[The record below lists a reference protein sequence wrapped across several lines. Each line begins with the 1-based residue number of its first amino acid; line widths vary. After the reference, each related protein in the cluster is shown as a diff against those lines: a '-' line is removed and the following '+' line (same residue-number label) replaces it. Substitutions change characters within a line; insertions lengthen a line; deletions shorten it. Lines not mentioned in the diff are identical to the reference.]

1 MQTFQP
7 DLFLLT
13 VFFNNITLFVDK
25 SLAYDKCIFKALKKT
40 NIRKNK

>member
-1 MQTFQP
+1 MGKFQP

-13 VFFNNITLFVDK
+13 DFFNDITLFVDK

-40 NIRKNK
+40 NIRKDS